1 MANEAFQRFGAMM
14 ERKIA
19 DLRVEIEEL
28 ERQLI
33 QKKAYLHGMMD
44 AVSMGK
50 REATEKGVAEK

>member
-1 MANEAFQRFGAMM
+1 M